1 MIQDQTTKV
10 IYVGNGQ
17 TTHFPFK
24 FKYNDKAHIHVAIYD
39 IDTQVQTEL
48 TKDFFVDSE
57 KNEVI
62 YPGYQSGQEPPEA
75 QIPPALQ
82 ANQKLVI
89 YRQTPLTQE
98 IDFGSKYPLPF
109 VENGT
114 DKNTMISQEMK
125 EALERSVKVDMG
137 SEVQP
142 DELLTNIKQNVANAN
157 QSAQNAQQS
166 ASEAQEYAQNANIN
180 AQSINIRTFPNVET
194 MKQANNLKTGGL
206 IKTQGFYQP
215 NDGGGADYVI
225 VGDIGEDEAD
235 EASII
240 SLQKGLYA
248 KLLLNNY
255 INIKK
260 LGAKEDGIT
269 DNTEIIKKSLALAK
283 TTKKIIY
290 FPAGIYSLKNIKI
303 DDDIRIKGDVITAYG
318 STNINNKV
326 GTILLDITD
335 VESEEPFITVKNGEE
350 RITGFCLDNIRLQGN
365 YHEHPALYLYK
376 TGWEGRS
383 NNLVISSFRSNAIKT
398 FEGWDTFINNLTVY
412 ECGSLDP
419 LNPVYAIELD
429 GNIDVTNAWHITN
442 MHLEG
447 CRYMINY
454 KRARHID
461 IVNAKFE
468 MMSGTINNDSD
479 NALIVKQKDSF
490 EINMSDCFFVG
501 NDIDTW
507 REKNSNEEFKP
518 PYYIENKD
526 TDTEE
531 NLHSLRINNCVFT
544 NITNGMLCIKS
555 SNNTLINNCVFDL
568 ANGEYYA
575 IDLNGIHDKLNNC
588 KIVAISDKDA
598 QCYPIHINNAIC
610 TNNSIKLQACTS
622 LNPGIDIAY
631 GSAICYEGSCIISN
645 NIINNTMRKF
655 WYFKNVQDGEFNNVS
670 YVKRKGFI
678 VLDDNSLKEM
688 LNIDLSVLGDN
699 PIIELDLDKIRDA
712 KMIGFSLSKTIK
724 IQVVKNGI
732 VGEEIEIFNNSI
744 SVNVI
749 VGGSVE
755 NGRLW
760 NNNSETVT
768 LGGNSIIKYICY
780 GWQWREVGRCIG

>member
-1 MIQDQTTKV
+1 MSDIQCCHQIKV
-10 IYVGNGQ
+10 
-17 TTHFPFK
+17 
-24 FKYNDKAHIHVAIYD
+24 
-39 IDTQVQTEL
+39 L
-48 TKDFFVDSE
+48 T
-57 KNEVI
+57 
-62 YPGYQSGQEPPEA
+62 G
-75 QIPPALQ
+75 QIPGPMGD
-82 ANQKLVI
+82 
-89 YRQTPLTQE
+89 LTE
-98 IDFGSKYPLPF
+98 DARKFAEETK
-109 VENGT
+109 
-114 DKNTMISQEMK
+114 
-125 EALERSVKVDMG
+125 
-137 SEVQP
+137 
-142 DELLTNIKQNVANAN
+142 ANAE
-157 QSAQNAQQS
+157 Q
-166 ASEAQEYAQNANIN
+166 ASIN
-180 AQSINIRTFPNVET
+180 AQSVNIRTFANVEE
-194 MKQANNLKTGGL
+194 MKQVSNLKVGAL
-206 IKTQGFYQP
+206 VKTQGFYQSG
-215 NDGGGADYVI
+215 DGGGSDYVI
-225 VGDIGEDEAD
+225 VGDIGEDETD

-269 DNTEIIKKSLALAK
+269 DNTEIVKRALILAK
-283 TTKKIIY
+283 TVKKIIY
-290 FPAGIYSLKNIKI
+290 FPAGIYALKNIEI

-318 STNINNKV
+318 STTINNKV
-326 GTILLDITD
+326 GTILLDIT
-335 VESEEPFITVKNGEE
+335 ELENEEPFITVKNGEE
-350 RITGFCLDNIRLQGN
+350 RITGFCLDNIRIQGN

-376 TGWEGRS
+376 TGWEGRF
-383 NNLVISSFRSNAIKT
+383 NNLVISSFRSNAIKA
-398 FEGWDTFINNLTVY
+398 FESWDTFINNLTIY

-429 GNIDVTNAWHITN
+429 GDIDVTNAWHITN

-507 REKNSNEEFKP
+507 REKNSNDGFKP

-544 NITNGMLCIKS
+544 NITKGMLCIKS
-555 SNNTLINNCVFDL
+555 TNNTLINNCVFDL
-568 ANGEYYA
+568 VSGEYYA
-575 IDLNGIHDKLNNC
+575 IDLNGRHDKLNNC
-588 KIVAISDKDA
+588 KIVAISDKNA
-598 QCYPIHINNAIC
+598 QCYPIHINNALCI
-610 TNNSIKLQACTS
+610 NNSIKLQARTD
-622 LNPGIDIAY
+622 LNHGVDIAY
-631 GSAICYEGSCIISN
+631 GSAISYEGDCIISN

-655 WYFKNVQDGEFNNVS
+655 WYFKNVKDGDYNSTS
-670 YVKRKGFI
+670 YIKRKGFI
-678 VLDDNSLKEM
+678 VLDDSSLKEA
-688 LNIDLSVLGDN
+688 LNIDLSVLGDS
-699 PIIELDLDKIRDA
+699 PTIKIDLDKIKDA
-712 KMIGFSLSKTIK
+712 KMIGFNLSKTVK
-724 IQVVKNGI
+724 IQIVKNGI

-749 VGGSVE
+749 VGGGVG

-768 LGGNSIIKYICY
+768 LVGNSIIKYICY
-780 GWQWREVGRCIG
+780 GWQWREVGRCVG